1 MPPRAVTLRVGQLE
15 HTLPRV
21 DVFFLSLA
29 RLKPRPVSPSPVMP
43 VREGGEGVTF
53 VHKIVVFQLDRGL
66 RDRGVTLVSLRNR
79 KRVLLDV

>member
-1 MPPRAVTLRVGQLE
+1 MC
-15 HTLPRV
+15 
-21 DVFFLSLA
+21 FFLSLA
-29 RLKPRPVSPSPVMP
+29 LLKPRPVSPVMP

-66 RDRGVTLVSLRNR
+66 RDRGVTLGSIRAR

>member
-1 MPPRAVTLRVGQLE
+1 MPPRAVTLRAGQLA

-21 DVFFLSLA
+21 NVFLSLA
-29 RLKPRPVSPSPVMP
+29 LLKPRPVSPSPVMP

-53 VHKIVVFQLDRGL
+53 VHKTIVFQLDRGL
-66 RDRGVTLVSLRNR
+66 RDRGVTLGSIRAR